1 MRGNEI
7 ARKEIREAVEC
18 KKVAISVG
26 CKIFTTYS

>member
-7 ARKEIREAVEC
+7 ARKEIREAVGS

-26 CKIFTTYS
+26 CKIFKTYS